1 MRGVLTAVVV
11 FFLSLGFSLAQ
22 SDSDDGM
29 LQIHEENG
37 GSVAV
42 RSASGFLNQDSS
54 LQRKWYVINDA
65 NSPVRLERAGVFPRF
80 DEKES
85 LHYFVPV
92 GTVSPKEVISAI
104 EVRYVLTDIWGEKL
118 RTYSVTRLV
127 DSSTHVDLQASNKW
141 PALESEASQLVAVF
155 AFVSRVRTGDG
166 QIWTF
171 SADRIVHRMQ
181 ALGSDVAPKDLQ
193 PDDPWVT
200 NPEILY
206 WLRAWAQKEADTKGT
221 AVTRR

>member
-1 MRGVLTAVVV
+1 MRSIITTVTVL
-11 FFLSLGFSLAQ
+11 FLCVGSLVAQ

-29 LQIHEENG
+29 LQVHEENG

-92 GTVSPKEVISAI
+92 GTVTPKEVISAV
-104 EVRYVLTDIWGEKL
+104 EVRYVLMDIWGEKL
-118 RTYSVTRLV
+118 KTFAVTRLI
-127 DSSTHVDLQASNKW
+127 DSSTHVDLQASNKR

-155 AFVSRVRTGDG
+155 AFVSRVRTSDG

-171 SADRIVHRMQ
+171 NADRIVHRMQ
-181 ALGSDVAPKDLQ
+181 ALGADVAPKDLQ
-193 PDDPWVT
+193 PDDLWVAS
-200 NPEILY
+200 PEILS
-206 WLRAWAQKEADTKGT
+206 WLRAWAQKESDTKNA